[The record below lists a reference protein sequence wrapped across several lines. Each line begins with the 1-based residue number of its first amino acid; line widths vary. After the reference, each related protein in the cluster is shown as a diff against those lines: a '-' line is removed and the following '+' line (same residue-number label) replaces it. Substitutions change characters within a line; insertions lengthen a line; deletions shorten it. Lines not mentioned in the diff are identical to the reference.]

1 MIQALELRNQLAFAL
16 DAEGSDHY
24 KDDQD
29 YIPAINGAIKW
40 LTAVINSALG
50 ESKFNEEIF
59 REVSYSGVF
68 RTDLN
73 SRISLQ
79 VFPTEVWSI
88 LAIYP
93 KPTTSGTV
101 IATPLTTRSYY
112 MDGLLHV
119 SADKDCK
126 RLTIEEWSKNK
137 LNPLEAGYDGNQI
150 CDDLKRYAY
159 LNPIN
164 YGGVNSGV
172 NSQEIEIRPKLENLY
187 ATVFWA
193 KMPTVI
199 TDIND
204 NIEFPNSMFQL
215 LFNKSLYYLSIKQGD
230 GTSVFSISNNDIQQL
245 LAVIS

>member
-16 DAEGSDHY
+16 DAESSQHY
-24 KDDQD
+24 LDATD
-29 YIPAINGAIKW
+29 YIPAINASVKW

-50 ESKFNEEIF
+50 QDKLSEEFF

-79 VFPTEVWSI
+79 AFPNEVWSI

-137 LNPLEAGYDGNQI
+137 LNPLEAGYDGDQI
-150 CDDLKRYAY
+150 CDDLKRYAF

-172 NSQEIEIRPKLENLY
+172 NSQEIEIRPRLENLY

-204 NIEFPNSMFQL
+204 NIEFPSSCFQL
-215 LFNKSLYYLSIKQGD
+215 LFNKSLNYISYKQGD
-230 GTSVFSISNNDIQQL
+230 STNLYSVSSNDIQQL
-245 LAVIS
+245 LSLM